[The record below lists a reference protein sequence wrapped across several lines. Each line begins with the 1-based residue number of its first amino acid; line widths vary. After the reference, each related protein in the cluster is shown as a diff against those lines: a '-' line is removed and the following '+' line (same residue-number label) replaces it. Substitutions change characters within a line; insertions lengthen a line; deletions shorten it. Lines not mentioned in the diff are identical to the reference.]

1 MAMNKQ
7 LRIYCANL
15 LTKIDRI
22 NEDIIRIGLEGMEER
37 IKIEDEDE
45 DMKREKEKMKR

>member
-1 MAMNKQ
+1 MKVTAKKDNLTKIVLLICEQIRMAMNKQ

-22 NEDIIRIGLEGMEER
+22 NEDIINQM
-37 IKIEDEDE
+37 
-45 DMKREKEKMKR
+45 MQKE